1 MRASNLEVFGQSP
14 ADLVENQGHERLGA
28 TDLGWGH
35 HEVEG
40 CRSFAVDKSPI
51 RVEERLAHRDFRKL
65 RLGDPTSEFP
75 LQAAF
80 GMIRYI

>member
-40 CRSFAVDKSPI
+40 CRSFAVDKVTDPRRGAAGSPG
-51 RVEERLAHRDFRKL
+51 LSK
-65 RLGDPTSEFP
+65 TSP
-75 LQAAF
+75 
-80 GMIRYI
+80 R